1 MRNYVFIVAAAAVL
15 LVVAGVSWIV
25 KTVRRPFVREAARR
39 DRIDSMITRYQP
51 PAELLRRGPSPATDA
66 ARRQFTSWG

>member
-1 MRNYVFIVAAAAVL
+1 MRNYVFIVAAAAGL
-15 LVVAGVSWIV
+15 LVVAGVSWLV
-25 KTVRRPFVREAARR
+25 QTLRRPFAREATRR
-39 DRIDSMITRYQP
+39 DRIESMITRYQP

>member
-1 MRNYVFIVAAAAVL
+1 MRNYVFIVAAAAGL
-15 LVVAGVSWIV
+15 LVVAAVSWIV
-25 KTVRRPFVREAARR
+25 KTLRRPFVRETARR

-51 PAELLRRGPSPATDA
+51 PAELLRRAPSPATDA